1 MNETKKFGYLFK
13 RYQAFLKYLNE
24 QPVNV
29 IVNFLGQRENSIQL
43 RLRLEVQLFGRKYL
57 VNLQADLVTLQKI
70 RNK

>member
-13 RYQAFLKYLNE
+13 RYQAILKYLNE

-43 RLRLEVQLFGRKYL
+43 RKRLEVQWFGRT
-57 VNLQADLVTLQKI
+57 NTW
-70 RNK
+70 